1 MDVVCLD
8 LEGVLVPEIWTE
20 FAENTGIEELK
31 ATTRDVPDYAE
42 LMQQRLSLLDKH
54 DLKLANIQRVIGEMG
69 PLPGAKNFLDE
80 LRKSYQLIILSD
92 TFYEFVQP
100 LMQQLGWPT
109 LFCHR
114 LKVSAE
120 DQVVGYTL
128 RQADAKRKSVQAL
141 KQLNFRVY
149 AAGDSY
155 NDTTML
161 QEADAGFLFRAPDNI
176 VTEFPQFPVCTGY
189 DELRSL
195 IDTAAVD
202 LETQDL

>member
-31 ATTRDVPDYAE
+31 ATTRDVPDYDE
-42 LMQQRLSLLDKH
+42 LMQQRLSVLDKH
-54 DLKLANIQRVIGEMG
+54 DLKLANIQRVIGEME
-69 PLPGAKNFLDE
+69 PLAGAKIFLDE

-100 LMQQLGWPT
+100 LMQQLDCPT
-109 LFCHR
+109 LFCHH
-114 LKVSAE
+114 LKVSTE
-120 DQVVGYTL
+120 DQVVGYSL
-128 RQADAKRKSVQAL
+128 RQADAKRKSVEAL
-141 KQLNFRVY
+141 KQLNFKVY

-155 NDTTML
+155 NDTAML

-176 VTEFPQFPVCTGY
+176 VAEFPQFPVCTGY

-195 IDTAAVD
+195 IDTAALKAGD
-202 LETQDL
+202 IE